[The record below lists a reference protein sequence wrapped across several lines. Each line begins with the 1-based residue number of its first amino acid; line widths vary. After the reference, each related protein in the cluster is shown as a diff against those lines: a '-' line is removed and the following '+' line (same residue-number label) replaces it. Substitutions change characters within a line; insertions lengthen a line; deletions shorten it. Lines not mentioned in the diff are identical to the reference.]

1 MTAIAMYSSVQ
12 SSGAADEKIVEYA
25 PLVKRIAYHLSNKLP
40 ASILIDDLIQAG
52 MLGLLDALKNY
63 DPTQGASFETYAG
76 IRIRG
81 AMLDE
86 VRHSDWTPRS
96 VHKKSREVAMAI
108 KAIEDQTS
116 QTAKANDIAAY
127 LGISVDEYHH
137 VLQDSASSRFFSV
150 EELAQA
156 GDSFLDECE
165 DVGVNPVERLTGN
178 DFQLALAAA
187 IEKLPE
193 REKLVIS
200 LYYNE
205 ELNLKEIG
213 EVLNVSESRVSQ
225 INSQAML
232 RLRAKLGDWVNED
245 NNLLLS
251 ESDW

>member
-1 MTAIAMYSSVQ
+1 MNGAAMYSKIQ
-12 SSGAADEKIVEYA
+12 SAGAADAKIIEHA

-40 ASILIDDLIQAG
+40 PSILIDDLIQAG

-63 DPTQGASFETYAG
+63 DPAQGASFETYAG

-96 VHKKSREVAMAI
+96 VHKKSREVSNAI
-108 KAIEDQTS
+108 KEIENK
-116 QTAKANDIAAY
+116 TAKNAKPVEIAAH
-127 LGISVDEYHH
+127 LGISLDDYHH

-150 EELAQA
+150 EELAQS
-156 GDSFLDECE
+156 GDSFLDECS
-165 DVGVNPVERLTGN
+165 DAGHSPVDSLTGAG
-178 DFQLALAAA
+178 FQQALAAA
-187 IEKLPE
+187 IDKLPE

-213 EVLNVSESRVSQ
+213 EVLSVSESRVSQ
-225 INSQAML
+225 ISSQAML
-232 RLRAKLGDWVNED
+232 RLRAKLTEWVDED
-245 NNLLLS
+245 TELLLNR
-251 ESDW
+251 E